1 MTKLN
6 PENSTIS
13 VHGRAALRLPYS
25 RWQLVNGVKTQVD
38 ISASTLYIEIPAVH
52 LRVALVSNP
61 SDVKGLL
68 IRLTRSQVE
77 TLPTS
82 PVPFVIIDETVDPDV
97 EWEGRIYRTGY
108 IGDPTQP

>member
-6 PENSTIS
+6 SDNSTIS

-25 RWQLVNGVKTQVD
+25 RWQMVANVKTQID
-38 ISASTLYIEIPAVH
+38 ISDSTLFIEIPAVN
-52 LRVALVSNP
+52 LRVALVDNP
-61 SDVKGLL
+61 ADPLGKL
-68 IRLTRSQVE
+68 IRLTREQVE

-82 PVPFVIIDETVDPDV
+82 PIPFIILDETVDPSV

-108 IGDPTQP
+108 TGDPSV